1 MSSGYRGVNR
11 LRLRKIIRPD
21 PTGPLKDLML
31 VQAAVLHEQAAEDR
45 CAAQKQEDT
54 VPFAAGSTG
63 DAGTQHGRGHEEKGE
78 RREKLHLE

>member
-1 MSSGYRGVNR
+1 MLESIYR
-11 LRLRKIIRPD
+11 LRPCRIIRHY
-21 PTGPLKDLML
+21 PTGPSGGLIL

-45 CAAQKQEDT
+45 CAAQKQVDT

-78 RREKLHLE
+78 

>member
-1 MSSGYRGVNR
+1 
-11 LRLRKIIRPD
+11 
-21 PTGPLKDLML
+21 ML
-31 VQAAVLHEQAAEDR
+31 VQATKLHEQAAEDC

-78 RREKLHLE
+78 RRDELHVE